1 MSTIANYKSLE
12 CVQIIVMETSLN
24 SCVFQYSNA
33 PNSLKIFINLLG
45 TPCLYKRDRGVSFH
59 NSLKKLGS

>member
-24 SCVFQYSNA
+24 SCIFQYSNA